1 MTPSQPKFAFR
12 EQNNKETVQ
21 GNDLGTA
28 LSKAQFD
35 LRESFFVFVFVQ
47 DGYSVLVN
55 IFSGETVVMTTT
67 LSTWPWGSWLESCPP
82 LTAR

>member
-21 GNDLGTA
+21 GNDLGIA

-35 LRESFFVFVFVQ
+35 L
-47 DGYSVLVN
+47 
-55 IFSGETVVMTTT
+55 GERFLF
-67 LSTWPWGSWLESCPP
+67 LSRMVILY
-82 LTAR
+82 L